1 MTRAALQRW
10 SRAQSA
16 AWHPRL
22 CGLAGRGNAG
32 RRCGNWP
39 AAAEDAHSDAL
50 AAMKRVEAAYD
61 AANDRFEAAERALNA
76 AREERA
82 TAQRDRYAA
91 RQAYERASATADR
104 LARRVREFV
113 RLAGRVNERSTSP
126 GVESRESAR
135 RGVASDFPR
144 PRAPYSERE
153 RTLTVSRLDSSR
165 CRG

>member
-1 MTRAALQRW
+1 LTRAALQRW

-104 LARRVREFV
+104 LARRVRELSDW
-113 RLAGRVNERSTSP
+113 LAELTSAAPRRVWRVVSP
-126 GVESRESAR
+126 PGGA
-135 RGVASDFPR
+135 
-144 PRAPYSERE
+144 
-153 RTLTVSRLDSSR
+153 
-165 CRG
+165 